1 MCDCDVE
8 EMFMAGLEASPE
20 QNVETEAVE
29 QTKAVPLVLT
39 VKKRK

>member
-8 EMFMAGLEASPE
+8 EMFMASLEAAPAE
-20 QNVETEAVE
+20 QAETEAVE
-29 QTKAVPLVLT
+29 QPQAVPLVLT